1 MEPNK
6 RKLSKWAMVGIT
18 LFVLLICGL
27 GVAWPQNEDGKLLG
41 LVTVR
46 GKQLPDISMAPER
59 LPIELPFIGELPNT
73 LTATWLTMLLLV
85 LVGLAYR
92 RGVQKAEQTGE
103 SSRFVAA
110 VDGIIET
117 VFKFVESVVGTEKAR
132 VFFPLFATFFFF
144 ILVNNWM
151 GLLPGFGTVGI
162 KVEHHGEPVLVPFFR
177 SANADLSTTVA
188 LGLITMVAVQVFG
201 FRFQGRHYLRKYI
214 NFTAPA
220 HIKGALR
227 PVLMVANGFVGILEL
242 VSEVIKIFSFAFRL
256 FGNIF
261 AGEVLLMVVTFLAAF
276 VAVLPFM
283 GLELF
288 VGLIQALVFS
298 MLSLIFYSMATE
310 GHGGEEHHE
319 EHHTA

>member
-6 RKLSKWAMVGIT
+6 RKLSKWAVVGIT
-18 LFVLLICGL
+18 LVVLLICGL
-27 GVAWPQNEDGKLLG
+27 GIAWPQNEDGKLLG
-41 LVTVR
+41 LVTVP
-46 GKQLPDISMAPER
+46 GKQLPVISMAPER
-59 LPIELPFIGELPNT
+59 LPIELPLIGELPNT

-92 RGVQKAEQTGE
+92 RGVQRAEQTGE
-103 SSRFVAA
+103 SSRFVVA

-162 KVEHHGEPVLVPFFR
+162 WAEHHGEKVLVPLFR

-214 NFTAPA
+214 NFTAPEQA
-220 HIKGALR
+220 KGALR
-227 PVLMVANGFVGILEL
+227 LVLIVANGFVGILEL
-242 VSEVIKIFSFAFRL
+242 VSEVIKVFSFAFRL

-261 AGEVLLMVVTFLAAF
+261 AGEVLLVVVTFLAAF
-276 VAVLPFM
+276 IAVLPFM

-288 VGLIQALVFS
+288 VGLIQAVVFS

-310 GHGGEEHHE
+310 AHGGESHHE
-319 EHHTA
+319 EHHQA